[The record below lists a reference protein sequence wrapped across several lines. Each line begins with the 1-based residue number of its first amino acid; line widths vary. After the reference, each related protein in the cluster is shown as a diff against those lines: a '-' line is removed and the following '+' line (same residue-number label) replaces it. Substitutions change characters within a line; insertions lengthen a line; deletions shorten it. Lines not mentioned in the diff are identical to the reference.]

1 MGRRQEIVDLKMAGD
16 EFLKSIETNFKK
28 AIACLQKSD
37 SGKFLTEDLANQIM
51 MANATY
57 VVRFG
62 VRLRGKIHT
71 FTGYRSVHSD
81 HFEPVKGGIRYDMAV
96 NQEEVEA
103 LAALMTYK
111 CSLVE
116 VPFGGSKGGLII
128 NIRDWSEEEMER
140 ITRRFTQELAK
151 RDLIHPSQNVPA
163 PDVGTGER
171 EMAWMAD
178 EYRRLN
184 PTDLNAWA
192 CVTGKPVNKGGI
204 SGRTEATG
212 RGVEYALK
220 AFFDHPKDV
229 EKTGLTPGLAGK
241 RVIVQGL
248 GNVGYHAALFLSK
261 EDKCLITHVIERDGS
276 IINKDGIDIEHLKN
290 HIFSK
295 GTVKGYNGFVE
306 KGSEILEEDADILI
320 PAAMEL
326 VINKENAD
334 RIKCPLIIEAANGPV
349 SSEADEIL
357 NRKGTII
364 IPDMYANA
372 GGVTVSYFE
381 WIKNLSRIRLGR
393 LQRRAQENQVNVLV
407 EAMEEMTGVQ
417 FPEGYKERAVKG
429 ASEVDLVRSGLEDTM
444 RNSYKVISDVWNNDN
459 NVSDLRTAAM
469 MVAVKRVAQSY
480 SSLGI

>member
-1 MGRRQEIVDLKMAGD
+1 MAGQ
-16 EFLKSIETNFKK
+16 EFLKSIEENYKK
-28 AIACLQKSD
+28 AVICLQKSE
-37 SGKFLTEDLANQIM
+37 GKEIYTEELAKQVMTVNS
-51 MANATY
+51 TY

-62 VRLRGKIHT
+62 VRLRGTIHT

-81 HFEPVKGGIRYDMAV
+81 HIEPVKGGIRYDLAV
-96 NQEEVEA
+96 NQDEVDA

-128 NIRDWSEEEMER
+128 NIRDWSEEELEK
-140 ITRRFTQELAK
+140 ITRRFTDELSK

-178 EYRRLN
+178 EFRKLH
-184 PTDLNAWA
+184 PTELNAWA

-204 SGRTEATG
+204 GGRTEATG
-212 RGVEYALK
+212 RGVQYALQ
-220 AFFDHPKDV
+220 AFFDNPIDV
-229 EKTGLTPGLAGK
+229 KKTGLTPSLKGK

-248 GNVGYHAALFLSK
+248 GNVGYHAALFLST
-261 EDKCLITHVIERDGS
+261 EDNCLITHVIERDGS
-276 IINKDGIDIEHLKN
+276 IVDQKGINIEKLKKYILEN
-290 HIFSK
+290 
-295 GTVKGYNGFVE
+295 GGVKGYNGLVD

-326 VINKENAD
+326 VINRENAD
-334 RIKCPLIIEAANGPV
+334 KIKTPLIIEAANGPV

-357 NRKGTII
+357 SKKGVVI
-364 IPDMYANA
+364 IPDLYANA

-393 LQRRAQENQVNVLV
+393 LQRRAQENQTTLMI
-407 EAMEEMTGVQ
+407 EALEKMTGSK
-417 FPEGYKERAVKG
+417 FPDEYKDLVMQGSAEI
-429 ASEVDLVRSGLEDTM
+429 DLVRSGLEDTM
-444 RNSYKVISDVWNNDN
+444 RNTYEVISEVWNKNPN
-459 NVSDLRTAAM
+459 ANDLRTSAM
-469 MVAVKRVAQSY
+469 MVSVKRVMDSY
-480 SSLGI
+480 HSLGL

>member
-1 MGRRQEIVDLKMAGD
+1 MAGQ
-16 EFLKSIETNFKK
+16 EFLKSIEENYKK
-28 AIACLQKSD
+28 AVTCLQKSE
-37 SGKFLTEDLANQIM
+37 GKDVYTDELAKQVMTVNS
-51 MANATY
+51 TY

-62 VRLRGKIHT
+62 VRLRGTIHT

-81 HFEPVKGGIRYDMAV
+81 HIEPVKGGIRYDLAV
-96 NQEEVEA
+96 NQDEVDA

-128 NIRDWSEEEMER
+128 NIREWTEEELEK
-140 ITRRFTQELAK
+140 ITRRFTDELSK

-178 EYRRLN
+178 EFRKLH
-184 PTDLNAWA
+184 PTELNAWA

-204 SGRTEATG
+204 GGRTEATG
-212 RGVEYALK
+212 RGVQYALQ
-220 AFFDHPKDV
+220 AFFDNPVDV
-229 EKTGLTPGLAGK
+229 KKTGLTPGLKGK

-248 GNVGYHAALFLSK
+248 GNVGYHAALFLST
-261 EDKCLITHVIERDGS
+261 EDNCLITHVIERDGS
-276 IINKDGIDIEHLKN
+276 IVDQKGINIEKLKKYILEN
-290 HIFSK
+290 
-295 GTVKGYNGFVE
+295 GGVKGFNGYVN

-334 RIKCPLIIEAANGPV
+334 KIKTPLIIEAANGPV

-357 NRKGTII
+357 SKKGVVI
-364 IPDMYANA
+364 IPDLYANA

-393 LQRRAQENQVNVLV
+393 LQRRAQENQTTLMI
-407 EAMEEMTGVQ
+407 EALEKMTGSK
-417 FPEGYKERAVKG
+417 FPDEYKDLVMQGSAEI
-429 ASEVDLVRSGLEDTM
+429 DLVRSGLEDTM
-444 RNSYKVISDVWNNDN
+444 RNTYEVISEVWNKNPN
-459 NVSDLRTAAM
+459 ANDLRTSAM
-469 MVAVKRVAQSY
+469 MVSVKRVMDSY
-480 SSLGI
+480 HSLGL

>member
-1 MGRRQEIVDLKMAGD
+1 MAGQ
-16 EFLKSIETNFKK
+16 EFLKSIEENYKK
-28 AIACLQKSD
+28 AVICLQKSE
-37 SGKFLTEDLANQIM
+37 GKEIYTEELAKQVMTVNS
-51 MANATY
+51 TY

-62 VRLRGKIHT
+62 VRLRGTIHT

-81 HFEPVKGGIRYDMAV
+81 HIEPVKGGIRYDLAV
-96 NQEEVEA
+96 NQDEVDA

-128 NIRDWSEEEMER
+128 NIRDWSEEELEK
-140 ITRRFTQELAK
+140 ITRRFTDELSK

-178 EYRRLN
+178 EFRKLH
-184 PTDLNAWA
+184 PTELNAWA

-204 SGRTEATG
+204 GGRTEATG
-212 RGVEYALK
+212 RGVQYALQ
-220 AFFDHPKDV
+220 AFFDNPIDV
-229 EKTGLTPGLAGK
+229 KKTGLTPGLKGK

-248 GNVGYHAALFLSK
+248 GNVGYHAALFLST
-261 EDKCLITHVIERDGS
+261 EDNCLITHVIERDGS
-276 IINKDGIDIEHLKN
+276 IMDQKGINIEKLKEYILEN
-290 HIFSK
+290 
-295 GTVKGYNGFVE
+295 GGVKGFNGYVD

-326 VINKENAD
+326 VINRENAD
-334 RIKCPLIIEAANGPV
+334 KIKTPLIIEAANGPV

-357 NRKGTII
+357 SKKGVVI
-364 IPDMYANA
+364 IPDLYANA

-393 LQRRAQENQVNVLV
+393 LQRRAQENQTTLMI
-407 EAMEEMTGVQ
+407 EALEKMTGSK
-417 FPEGYKERAVKG
+417 FPDEYKDLVMQGSAEI
-429 ASEVDLVRSGLEDTM
+429 DLVRSGLEDTM
-444 RNSYKVISDVWNNDN
+444 RNTYEVISEVWNKNPN
-459 NVSDLRTAAM
+459 ANDLRTSAM
-469 MVAVKRVAQSY
+469 MVSVKRVMDSY
-480 SSLGI
+480 HSLGL

>member
-1 MGRRQEIVDLKMAGD
+1 MAGQ
-16 EFLKSIETNFKK
+16 EFLKSIEENYKK
-28 AIACLQKSD
+28 AVTCLQKSE
-37 SGKFLTEDLANQIM
+37 GKEVYTDELAKQVMTVNS
-51 MANATY
+51 TY

-62 VRLRGKIHT
+62 VRLRGTIHT

-81 HFEPVKGGIRYDMAV
+81 HIEPVKGGIRYDLAV
-96 NQEEVEA
+96 NQDEVDA

-128 NIRDWSEEEMER
+128 NIRDWTEEELEK
-140 ITRRFTQELAK
+140 ITRRFTDELSK

-178 EYRRLN
+178 EFRKLH
-184 PTDLNAWA
+184 PTELNAWA

-204 SGRTEATG
+204 GGRTEATG
-212 RGVEYALK
+212 RGVQYALQ
-220 AFFDHPKDV
+220 AFFDNPVDV
-229 EKTGLTPGLAGK
+229 KKTGLTPGLKGK

-248 GNVGYHAALFLSK
+248 GNVGYHAALFLST
-261 EDKCLITHVIERDGS
+261 EDNCLITHVIERDGS
-276 IINKDGIDIEHLKN
+276 IVDQKGINIEKLKKYILEN
-290 HIFSK
+290 
-295 GTVKGYNGFVE
+295 GGVKGFNGYVD

-334 RIKCPLIIEAANGPV
+334 KIKTPLIIEAANGPV

-357 NRKGTII
+357 SKKGVVI
-364 IPDMYANA
+364 IPDLYANA

-393 LQRRAQENQVNVLV
+393 LQRRAQENQTTLMI
-407 EAMEEMTGVQ
+407 EALEKMTGSK
-417 FPEGYKERAVKG
+417 FPDEYKDLVMQGSAEI
-429 ASEVDLVRSGLEDTM
+429 DLVRSGLEDTM
-444 RNSYKVISDVWNNDN
+444 RNTYEVISEVWNKNPN
-459 NVSDLRTAAM
+459 ANDLRTSAM
-469 MVAVKRVAQSY
+469 MVSVKRVMDSY
-480 SSLGI
+480 HSLGL

>member
-1 MGRRQEIVDLKMAGD
+1 MTVN
-16 EFLKSIETNFKK
+16 S
-28 AIACLQKSD
+28 
-37 SGKFLTEDLANQIM
+37 
-51 MANATY
+51 TY

-62 VRLRGKIHT
+62 VRLRGTIHT

-81 HFEPVKGGIRYDMAV
+81 HIEPVKGGIRYDLAV
-96 NQEEVEA
+96 NQDEVDA

-128 NIRDWSEEEMER
+128 NIREWTEEELEK
-140 ITRRFTQELAK
+140 ITRRFTDELSK

-178 EYRRLN
+178 EFRKLH
-184 PTDLNAWA
+184 PTELNAWA

-204 SGRTEATG
+204 GGRTEATG
-212 RGVEYALK
+212 RGVQYALQ
-220 AFFDHPKDV
+220 AFFDNPVDV
-229 EKTGLTPGLAGK
+229 KKTGLTPGLKGK

-248 GNVGYHAALFLSK
+248 GNVGYHAALFLST
-261 EDKCLITHVIERDGS
+261 EDNCLITHVIERDGS
-276 IINKDGIDIEHLKN
+276 IVDQKGINIEKLKKYILEN
-290 HIFSK
+290 
-295 GTVKGYNGFVE
+295 GGVKGFNGYVD

-326 VINKENAD
+326 VINKDNAD
-334 RIKCPLIIEAANGPV
+334 KIKTPLIIEAANGPV

-357 NRKGTII
+357 SKKGIVI
-364 IPDMYANA
+364 IPDLYANA

-393 LQRRAQENQVNVLV
+393 LQRRAQENQTTLMI
-407 EAMEEMTGVQ
+407 EALEKMTGSK
-417 FPEGYKERAVKG
+417 FPDEYKDLVMQGSAEI
-429 ASEVDLVRSGLEDTM
+429 DLVRSGLEDTM
-444 RNSYKVISDVWNNDN
+444 RNTYEVISEVWNKNPN
-459 NVSDLRTAAM
+459 ANDLRTSAM
-469 MVAVKRVAQSY
+469 MVSVKRVMDSY
-480 SSLGI
+480 HSLGL

>member
-1 MGRRQEIVDLKMAGD
+1 MAGQ
-16 EFLKSIETNFKK
+16 EFLKSIEENYKK
-28 AIACLQKSD
+28 AVTCLQKSE
-37 SGKFLTEDLANQIM
+37 GKEVYTDELAKQVMTVNS
-51 MANATY
+51 TY

-62 VRLRGKIHT
+62 VRLRGTIHT

-81 HFEPVKGGIRYDMAV
+81 HIEPVKGGIRYDLAV
-96 NQEEVEA
+96 NQDEVDA

-128 NIRDWSEEEMER
+128 NIREWTEEELEK
-140 ITRRFTQELAK
+140 ITRRFTDELSK

-178 EYRRLN
+178 EFRKLH
-184 PTDLNAWA
+184 PTELNAWA

-204 SGRTEATG
+204 GGRTEATG
-212 RGVEYALK
+212 RGVQYALQ
-220 AFFDHPKDV
+220 AFFDNPVDV
-229 EKTGLTPGLAGK
+229 KKTGLTPGLKGK

-248 GNVGYHAALFLSK
+248 GNVGYHAALFLST
-261 EDKCLITHVIERDGS
+261 EDNCLITHVIERDGS
-276 IINKDGIDIEHLKN
+276 IVDQKGINIEKLKKYILEN
-290 HIFSK
+290 
-295 GTVKGYNGFVE
+295 GGVKGFNGYVDG
-306 KGSEILEEDADILI
+306 GSEILEEDADILI

-334 RIKCPLIIEAANGPV
+334 KIKTPLIIEAANGPV

-357 NRKGTII
+357 SKKGVVI
-364 IPDMYANA
+364 IPDLYANA

-393 LQRRAQENQVNVLV
+393 LQRRAQENQTTLMI
-407 EAMEEMTGVQ
+407 EALEKMTGSK
-417 FPEGYKERAVKG
+417 FPDEYKDLVMQGSAEI
-429 ASEVDLVRSGLEDTM
+429 DLVRSGLEDTM
-444 RNSYKVISDVWNNDN
+444 RNTYEVISEVWNKNPN
-459 NVSDLRTAAM
+459 ANDLRTSAM
-469 MVAVKRVAQSY
+469 MVSVKRVMDSY
-480 SSLGI
+480 HSLGL

>member
-1 MGRRQEIVDLKMAGD
+1 MAGQ
-16 EFLKSIETNFKK
+16 EFLKSIEENYKK
-28 AIACLQKSD
+28 AVTCLQKSE
-37 SGKFLTEDLANQIM
+37 GKEVYTDELAKQVMTVNS
-51 MANATY
+51 TY

-62 VRLRGKIHT
+62 VRLRGTIHT

-81 HFEPVKGGIRYDMAV
+81 HIEPVKGGIRYDLAV
-96 NQEEVEA
+96 NQDEVDA

-128 NIRDWSEEEMER
+128 NIREWTEEELEK
-140 ITRRFTQELAK
+140 ITRRFTDELSK

-163 PDVGTGER
+163 PDVGTGEK

-178 EYRRLN
+178 EFRKLH
-184 PTDLNAWA
+184 PTELNAWA

-204 SGRTEATG
+204 GGRTEATG
-212 RGVEYALK
+212 RGVQYALQ
-220 AFFDHPKDV
+220 AFFDNPVDV
-229 EKTGLTPGLAGK
+229 KKTGLTPGLKGK

-248 GNVGYHAALFLSK
+248 GNVGYHAALFLST
-261 EDKCLITHVIERDGS
+261 EDNCLITHVIERDGS
-276 IINKDGIDIEHLKN
+276 IVDQKGINIEKLKKYILEN
-290 HIFSK
+290 
-295 GTVKGYNGFVE
+295 GGVKGFNGYVD

-334 RIKCPLIIEAANGPV
+334 KIKTPLIIEAANGPV

-357 NRKGTII
+357 SKKGVVI
-364 IPDMYANA
+364 IPDLYANA

-393 LQRRAQENQVNVLV
+393 LQRRAQENQTTLMI
-407 EAMEEMTGVQ
+407 EALEKMTGSK
-417 FPEGYKERAVKG
+417 FPDEYKDLVMQGSAEI
-429 ASEVDLVRSGLEDTM
+429 DLVRSGLEDTM
-444 RNSYKVISDVWNNDN
+444 RNTYEVISEVWNKNPN
-459 NVSDLRTAAM
+459 ANDLRTSAM
-469 MVAVKRVAQSY
+469 MVSVKRVMDSY
-480 SSLGI
+480 HSLGL

>member
-1 MGRRQEIVDLKMAGD
+1 MAGH
-16 EFLKSIETNFKK
+16 EFLKSIEVNYKK
-28 AIACLQKSD
+28 AVECLQKTEGKEVYSD
-37 SGKFLTEDLANQIM
+37 ELAGQIM
-51 MANATY
+51 TANSTY

-62 VRLRGKIHT
+62 VRLRGTIYT

-81 HFEPVKGGIRYDMAV
+81 HFEPVKGGIRYDVEV
-96 NQEEVEA
+96 NQDEVEA

-116 VPFGGSKGGLII
+116 VPFGGSKGGLEI
-128 NIRDWSEEEMER
+128 NIRDWTEEELER

-178 EYRRLN
+178 EYRKLN

-204 SGRTEATG
+204 GGRTEATG
-212 RGVEYALK
+212 RGVQYALR
-220 AFFDHPKDV
+220 AFFDHPNDV
-229 EKTGLTPGLAGK
+229 KKTGLTPGLKGK

-248 GNVGYHAALFLSK
+248 GNVGYHAALFLSN
-261 EDKCLITHVIERDGS
+261 EDGCLITHVIERDGS
-276 IINKDGIDIEHLKN
+276 VINPKGVNIKELRE
-290 HIFSK
+290 HIFK
-295 GTVKGYNGFVE
+295 NGGVKGFEGFVQ
-306 KGSEILEEDADILI
+306 KGAEILEEDADILI

-326 VINKENAD
+326 VINKGNAEK
-334 RIKCPLIIEAANGPV
+334 IKTPLIIEAANGPV

-357 NRKGTII
+357 TQKGVII
-364 IPDMYANA
+364 IPDLYANA

-393 LQRRAQENQVNVLV
+393 LQRRAQENQTTLMI
-407 EAMEEMTGVQ
+407 EALEKMTGTK
-417 FPEGYKERAVKG
+417 FPNEYKDLVMQGSAEI
-429 ASEVDLVRSGLEDTM
+429 DLVRSGLEDTM
-444 RNSYKVISDVWNNDN
+444 RSTYNVISNVWNNN
-459 NVSDLRTAAM
+459 PNANDLRTSAM
-469 MVAVKRVAQSY
+469 MVSVKRVMDSY
-480 SSLGI
+480 HSLGL

>member
-1 MGRRQEIVDLKMAGD
+1 MAGH
-16 EFLKSIETNFKK
+16 EFLESIEVNYKK
-28 AIACLQKSD
+28 AVTCLQKSE
-37 SGKFLTEDLANQIM
+37 GKEVYTDELAKQVMTVNS
-51 MANATY
+51 TY

-62 VRLRGKIHT
+62 VRLRGTIHT

-81 HFEPVKGGIRYDMAV
+81 HIEPVKGGIRYDLAV
-96 NQEEVEA
+96 NQDEVDA

-128 NIRDWSEEEMER
+128 NIREWTEEELEK
-140 ITRRFTQELAK
+140 ITRRFTDELSK

-178 EYRRLN
+178 EFRKLH
-184 PTDLNAWA
+184 PTELNAWA

-204 SGRTEATG
+204 GGRTEATG
-212 RGVEYALK
+212 RGVQYALQ
-220 AFFDHPKDV
+220 AFFDNPVDV
-229 EKTGLTPGLAGK
+229 KKTGLTPGLKGK

-248 GNVGYHAALFLSK
+248 GNVGYHAALFLST
-261 EDKCLITHVIERDGS
+261 EDNCLITHVIERDGS
-276 IINKDGIDIEHLKN
+276 IVDQKGINIEKLKT
-290 HIFSK
+290 HILEN
-295 GTVKGYNGFVE
+295 GGVKGFNGYVD

-334 RIKCPLIIEAANGPV
+334 KIKTPLIIEAANGPV
-349 SSEADEIL
+349 SSEADEML
-357 NRKGTII
+357 SKKGVVI
-364 IPDMYANA
+364 IPDLYANA

-393 LQRRAQENQVNVLV
+393 LQRRAQENQTSLMIKAL
-407 EAMEEMTGVQ
+407 EKMTGSS
-417 FPEGYKERAVKG
+417 FPEEYKDLVMQG
-429 ASEVDLVRSGLEDTM
+429 SSEIDLVRSGLEDTM
-444 RNSYKVISDVWNNDN
+444 RNTYQIISEVWNENSN
-459 NVSDLRTAAM
+459 ASDLRTAAM
-469 MVAVKRVAQSY
+469 MVAVKRVMDSY
-480 SSLGI
+480 KSLGL

>member
-1 MGRRQEIVDLKMAGD
+1 MAGQ
-16 EFLKSIETNFKK
+16 EFLKSIEENYKK
-28 AIACLQKSD
+28 AVTCLQKSE
-37 SGKFLTEDLANQIM
+37 GKEVYTDELAKQVMTVNS
-51 MANATY
+51 TY

-62 VRLRGKIHT
+62 VRLRGTIHT

-81 HFEPVKGGIRYDMAV
+81 HIEPVKGGIRYDLAV
-96 NQEEVEA
+96 NQDEVDA

-128 NIRDWSEEEMER
+128 NIREWTEEELEK
-140 ITRRFTQELAK
+140 ITRRFTDELSK

-178 EYRRLN
+178 EFRKLH
-184 PTDLNAWA
+184 PTELNAWA

-204 SGRTEATG
+204 GGRTEATG
-212 RGVEYALK
+212 RGVQYALQ
-220 AFFDHPKDV
+220 AFFDNPVDV
-229 EKTGLTPGLAGK
+229 KKTGLTPGLKGK

-248 GNVGYHAALFLSK
+248 GNVGYHAALFLST
-261 EDKCLITHVIERDGS
+261 EDNCLITHVIERDGS
-276 IINKDGIDIEHLKN
+276 IVDQKGINIEKLKKYILEN
-290 HIFSK
+290 
-295 GTVKGYNGFVE
+295 GGVKGFNGYVA

-334 RIKCPLIIEAANGPV
+334 KIKTPLIIEAANGPV

-357 NRKGTII
+357 SKKGVVI
-364 IPDMYANA
+364 IPDLYANA

-393 LQRRAQENQVNVLV
+393 LQRRAQENQTTLMI
-407 EAMEEMTGVQ
+407 EALEKMTGSK
-417 FPEGYKERAVKG
+417 FPDEYKDLVMQGSAEI
-429 ASEVDLVRSGLEDTM
+429 DLVRSGLEDTM
-444 RNSYKVISDVWNNDN
+444 RNTYEVISEVWNKNPN
-459 NVSDLRTAAM
+459 ANDLRTSAM
-469 MVAVKRVAQSY
+469 MVSVKRVMDSY
-480 SSLGI
+480 HSLGL

>member
-1 MGRRQEIVDLKMAGD
+1 MAGQ
-16 EFLKSIETNFKK
+16 EFLKSIEENYKK
-28 AIACLQKSD
+28 AVTCLQKSE
-37 SGKFLTEDLANQIM
+37 GKEVYTDELAKQVMTVNS
-51 MANATY
+51 TY

-62 VRLRGKIHT
+62 VRLRGTIHT

-81 HFEPVKGGIRYDMAV
+81 HIEPVKGGIRYDLAV
-96 NQEEVEA
+96 NQDEVDA

-128 NIRDWSEEEMER
+128 NIRDWSEEELEK
-140 ITRRFTQELAK
+140 ITRRFTDELSK

-178 EYRRLN
+178 EFRKLH
-184 PTDLNAWA
+184 PTELNAWA

-204 SGRTEATG
+204 GGRTEATG
-212 RGVEYALK
+212 RGVQYALQ
-220 AFFDHPKDV
+220 AFFDNSIDV
-229 EKTGLTPGLAGK
+229 KKTGLTPGLKGK

-248 GNVGYHAALFLSK
+248 GNVGYHAALFLST
-261 EDKCLITHVIERDGS
+261 EDNCLVTHVIERDGS
-276 IINKDGIDIEHLKN
+276 IMDQKGINIEKLKEYILEN
-290 HIFSK
+290 
-295 GTVKGYNGFVE
+295 GGVKGFNGYVD

-326 VINKENAD
+326 VINRENAD
-334 RIKCPLIIEAANGPV
+334 KIKTPLIIEAANGPV

-357 NRKGTII
+357 SKKGVVI
-364 IPDMYANA
+364 IPDLYANA

-393 LQRRAQENQVNVLV
+393 LQRRAQENQTTLMI
-407 EAMEEMTGVQ
+407 EALEKMTGSK
-417 FPEGYKERAVKG
+417 FPDEYKDLVMQGSAEI
-429 ASEVDLVRSGLEDTM
+429 DLVRSGLEDTM
-444 RNSYKVISDVWNNDN
+444 RNTYEVISEVWNKNPN
-459 NVSDLRTAAM
+459 ANDLRTSAM
-469 MVAVKRVAQSY
+469 MVSVKRVMDSY
-480 SSLGI
+480 HSLGL

>member
-1 MGRRQEIVDLKMAGD
+1 MAGQ
-16 EFLKSIETNFKK
+16 EFLKSIEENYKK
-28 AIACLQKSD
+28 AVTCLQKSE
-37 SGKFLTEDLANQIM
+37 GKEVYTDELAKQVMTVNS
-51 MANATY
+51 TY

-62 VRLRGKIHT
+62 VRLRGTIHT

-81 HFEPVKGGIRYDMAV
+81 HIEPVKGGIRYDLAV
-96 NQEEVEA
+96 NQDEVDA

-128 NIRDWSEEEMER
+128 NIREWTEEELEK
-140 ITRRFTQELAK
+140 ITRRFTDELSK

-178 EYRRLN
+178 EFRKLH
-184 PTDLNAWA
+184 PTELNAWA

-204 SGRTEATG
+204 GGRTEATG
-212 RGVEYALK
+212 RGVQYALQ
-220 AFFDHPKDV
+220 AFFDNPVDV
-229 EKTGLTPGLAGK
+229 KKTGLTPGLKGK

-248 GNVGYHAALFLSK
+248 GNVGYHAALFLST
-261 EDKCLITHVIERDGS
+261 EDNCLITHVIERDGS
-276 IINKDGIDIEHLKN
+276 IVDQKGINIEKLKKYILENGGI
-290 HIFSK
+290 K
-295 GTVKGYNGFVE
+295 GFNGYVD

-334 RIKCPLIIEAANGPV
+334 KIKTPLIIEAANGPV

-357 NRKGTII
+357 SKKGVVI
-364 IPDMYANA
+364 IPDLYANA

-393 LQRRAQENQVNVLV
+393 LQRRAQENQTTLMI
-407 EAMEEMTGVQ
+407 EALEKMTGSK
-417 FPEGYKERAVKG
+417 FPDEYKDLVMQGSAEI
-429 ASEVDLVRSGLEDTM
+429 DLVRSGLEDTM
-444 RNSYKVISDVWNNDN
+444 RNTYEVISEVWNKNPN
-459 NVSDLRTAAM
+459 ANDLRTSAM
-469 MVAVKRVAQSY
+469 MVSVKRVMDSY
-480 SSLGI
+480 HSLGL

>member
-1 MGRRQEIVDLKMAGD
+1 MAGQ
-16 EFLKSIETNFKK
+16 EFLKSIEENYKK
-28 AIACLQKSD
+28 AVTCLQKSE
-37 SGKFLTEDLANQIM
+37 GKDVYTDELAKQVMTVNS
-51 MANATY
+51 TY

-62 VRLRGKIHT
+62 VRLRGTIHT

-81 HFEPVKGGIRYDMAV
+81 HIEPVKGGIRYDLAV
-96 NQEEVEA
+96 NQDEVDA

-128 NIRDWSEEEMER
+128 NIREWTEEELEK
-140 ITRRFTQELAK
+140 ITRRFTDELSK

-178 EYRRLN
+178 EFRKLH
-184 PTDLNAWA
+184 PTELNAWA

-204 SGRTEATG
+204 GGRTEATG
-212 RGVEYALK
+212 RGVQYALQ
-220 AFFDHPKDV
+220 AFFDNPIDV
-229 EKTGLTPGLAGK
+229 KKTGLTPGLKGK

-248 GNVGYHAALFLSK
+248 GNVGYHAALFLST
-261 EDKCLITHVIERDGS
+261 EDNCLVTHVIERDGS
-276 IINKDGIDIEHLKN
+276 IMDQKGINIEKLKEYILEN
-290 HIFSK
+290 
-295 GTVKGYNGFVE
+295 GGVKGFNGYVD

-326 VINKENAD
+326 VINRENAD
-334 RIKCPLIIEAANGPV
+334 KIKTPLIIEAANGPV

-357 NRKGTII
+357 SKKGVVI
-364 IPDMYANA
+364 IPDLYANA

-393 LQRRAQENQVNVLV
+393 LQRRAQENQTTLMI
-407 EAMEEMTGVQ
+407 EALEKMTGSK
-417 FPEGYKERAVKG
+417 FPDEYKDLVMQGSAEI
-429 ASEVDLVRSGLEDTM
+429 DLVRSGLEDTM
-444 RNSYKVISDVWNNDN
+444 RNTYEVISEVWNKNPN
-459 NVSDLRTAAM
+459 ANDLRTSAM
-469 MVAVKRVAQSY
+469 MVSVKRVMDSY
-480 SSLGI
+480 HSLGL

>member
-1 MGRRQEIVDLKMAGD
+1 MAGQ
-16 EFLKSIETNFKK
+16 EFLKSIEENYKK
-28 AIACLQKSD
+28 AVTCLQKSE
-37 SGKFLTEDLANQIM
+37 GKEVYTDELAKQVMTVNS
-51 MANATY
+51 TY

-62 VRLRGKIHT
+62 VRLRGTIHT

-81 HFEPVKGGIRYDMAV
+81 HIEPVKGGIRYDLAV
-96 NQEEVEA
+96 NQDEVDA

-128 NIRDWSEEEMER
+128 NIRDWTEEELEK
-140 ITRRFTQELAK
+140 ITRRFTDELSK

-178 EYRRLN
+178 EFRKLH
-184 PTDLNAWA
+184 PTELNAWA

-204 SGRTEATG
+204 GGRTEATG
-212 RGVEYALK
+212 RGVQYALQ
-220 AFFDHPKDV
+220 AFFDNPIDV
-229 EKTGLTPGLAGK
+229 KKTGLTPGLKGK

-248 GNVGYHAALFLSK
+248 GNVGYHAALFLSN
-261 EDKCLITHVIERDGS
+261 EDNCLVTHVIERDGS
-276 IINKDGIDIEHLKN
+276 IVDQKGINIEKLKEY
-290 HIFSK
+290 IFEN
-295 GTVKGYNGFVE
+295 GGVKGFKGYVD
-306 KGSEILEEDADILI
+306 KGSEILEQDADILI

-334 RIKCPLIIEAANGPV
+334 KIKTPLIIEAANGPV

-357 NRKGTII
+357 SKKGVVI
-364 IPDMYANA
+364 IPDLYANA

-393 LQRRAQENQVNVLV
+393 LQRRAQENQTTLMI
-407 EAMEEMTGVQ
+407 EALEKMTGSK
-417 FPEGYKERAVKG
+417 FPDEYKDLVMQGSAEI
-429 ASEVDLVRSGLEDTM
+429 DLVRSGLEDTM
-444 RNSYKVISDVWNNDN
+444 RNTYEVISEVWNKNPN
-459 NVSDLRTAAM
+459 ANDLRTSAM
-469 MVAVKRVAQSY
+469 MVSVKRVMDSY
-480 SSLGI
+480 HSLGL

>member
-1 MGRRQEIVDLKMAGD
+1 MAGQ
-16 EFLKSIETNFKK
+16 EFLKSIEENYKK
-28 AIACLQKSD
+28 AVTCLQKSE
-37 SGKFLTEDLANQIM
+37 GKEVYTDELAKQVMTVNS
-51 MANATY
+51 TY

-62 VRLRGKIHT
+62 VRLRGTIHT

-81 HFEPVKGGIRYDMAV
+81 HIEPVKGGIRYDLGV
-96 NQEEVEA
+96 NQDEVDA

-128 NIRDWSEEEMER
+128 NIREWTEEELEK
-140 ITRRFTQELAK
+140 ITRRFTDELSK

-178 EYRRLN
+178 EFKKLH
-184 PTDLNAWA
+184 PTELNAWA

-204 SGRTEATG
+204 GGRTEATG
-212 RGVEYALK
+212 RGVQYALQ
-220 AFFDHPKDV
+220 AFFDNPVDV
-229 EKTGLTPGLAGK
+229 KKTGLTPGLKGK

-248 GNVGYHAALFLSK
+248 GNVGYHAALFLST
-261 EDKCLITHVIERDGS
+261 EDNCLITHVIERDGS
-276 IINKDGIDIEHLKN
+276 IVDQKGINIEKLKKYILEN
-290 HIFSK
+290 
-295 GTVKGYNGFVE
+295 GGVKGFNGYVD

-334 RIKCPLIIEAANGPV
+334 KIKTPLIIEAANGPV

-357 NRKGTII
+357 SKKGVVI
-364 IPDMYANA
+364 IPDLYANA

-393 LQRRAQENQVNVLV
+393 LQRRAQENQTTLMI
-407 EAMEEMTGVQ
+407 EALEKMTGSK
-417 FPEGYKERAVKG
+417 FPDEYKDLVMQGSAEI
-429 ASEVDLVRSGLEDTM
+429 DLVRSGLEDTM
-444 RNSYKVISDVWNNDN
+444 RNTYEVISEVWNKNPN
-459 NVSDLRTAAM
+459 ANDLRTSAM
-469 MVAVKRVAQSY
+469 MVSVKRVMDSY
-480 SSLGI
+480 HSLGL

>member
-1 MGRRQEIVDLKMAGD
+1 MAGQ
-16 EFLKSIETNFKK
+16 EFLKSIEENYKK
-28 AIACLQKSD
+28 AVTCLQKSE
-37 SGKFLTEDLANQIM
+37 GKDVYTDELAKQVMTVNS
-51 MANATY
+51 TY

-62 VRLRGKIHT
+62 VRLRGTIHT

-81 HFEPVKGGIRYDMAV
+81 HIEPVKGGIRYDLAV
-96 NQEEVEA
+96 NQDEVDA

-128 NIRDWSEEEMER
+128 NIREWTEEELEK
-140 ITRRFTQELAK
+140 ITRRFTDELSK

-178 EYRRLN
+178 EFRKLH
-184 PTDLNAWA
+184 PTELNAWA

-204 SGRTEATG
+204 GGRTEATG
-212 RGVEYALK
+212 RGVQYALQ
-220 AFFDHPKDV
+220 AFFDNPVDV
-229 EKTGLTPGLAGK
+229 KKTGLTPGLKGK

-248 GNVGYHAALFLSK
+248 GNVGYHAALFLST
-261 EDKCLITHVIERDGS
+261 EDNCLITHVIERDGS
-276 IINKDGIDIEHLKN
+276 IVDQKGINIEKLKKYILEN
-290 HIFSK
+290 
-295 GTVKGYNGFVE
+295 GGVKGFNGYVDR
-306 KGSEILEEDADILI
+306 GSEILEEDADILI

-334 RIKCPLIIEAANGPV
+334 KIKTPLIIEAANGPV

-357 NRKGTII
+357 SKKGVVII
-364 IPDMYANA
+364 SDLYANA

-393 LQRRAQENQVNVLV
+393 LQRRAQENQTTLMI
-407 EAMEEMTGVQ
+407 EALEKMTGSK
-417 FPEGYKERAVKG
+417 FPDEYKDLVMQGSAEI
-429 ASEVDLVRSGLEDTM
+429 DLVRSGLEDTL
-444 RNSYKVISDVWNNDN
+444 RNTYEVISEVWNKNPN
-459 NVSDLRTAAM
+459 ANDLRTSAM
-469 MVAVKRVAQSY
+469 MVSVKRVMDSY
-480 SSLGI
+480 HSLGL

>member
-1 MGRRQEIVDLKMAGD
+1 MAGQ
-16 EFLKSIETNFKK
+16 EFLKSIEENYKK
-28 AIACLQKSD
+28 AVTCLQKSE
-37 SGKFLTEDLANQIM
+37 GKDVYTDELAKQVMTVNS
-51 MANATY
+51 TY

-62 VRLRGKIHT
+62 VRLRGTIHT

-81 HFEPVKGGIRYDMAV
+81 HIEPVKGGIRYDLAV
-96 NQEEVEA
+96 NQDEVDA

-128 NIRDWSEEEMER
+128 NIRDWTEEELEK
-140 ITRRFTQELAK
+140 ITRRFTDELSK

-178 EYRRLN
+178 EFRKLH
-184 PTDLNAWA
+184 PTELNAWA

-204 SGRTEATG
+204 GGRTEATG
-212 RGVEYALK
+212 RGVQYALQ
-220 AFFDHPKDV
+220 AFFDNPIDV
-229 EKTGLTPGLAGK
+229 KKTGLTPGLKGK

-248 GNVGYHAALFLSK
+248 GNVGYHAALFLSN
-261 EDKCLITHVIERDGS
+261 EDNCLVTHVIERDGS
-276 IINKDGIDIEHLKN
+276 IVDQKGINIEKLKEYILEN
-290 HIFSK
+290 
-295 GTVKGYNGFVE
+295 GGVKGFNGYVD

-334 RIKCPLIIEAANGPV
+334 KIKTPLIIEAANGPV

-357 NRKGTII
+357 SKKEVVI
-364 IPDMYANA
+364 IPDLYANA

-393 LQRRAQENQVNVLV
+393 LQRRAQENQTTLMI
-407 EAMEEMTGVQ
+407 EALEKMTGSK
-417 FPEGYKERAVKG
+417 FPDEYKDLVMQGSAEI
-429 ASEVDLVRSGLEDTM
+429 DLVRSGLEDTM
-444 RNSYKVISDVWNNDN
+444 RNTYEVISEVWNKNPN
-459 NVSDLRTAAM
+459 ANDLRTSAM
-469 MVAVKRVAQSY
+469 MVSVKRVMDSY
-480 SSLGI
+480 HSLGL

>member
-1 MGRRQEIVDLKMAGD
+1 MAGQ
-16 EFLKSIETNFKK
+16 EFLKSIEENYKK
-28 AIACLQKSD
+28 AVTCLQKSE
-37 SGKFLTEDLANQIM
+37 GKEVYTDELAKQVMTVNS
-51 MANATY
+51 TY

-62 VRLRGKIHT
+62 VRLRGTIHT

-81 HFEPVKGGIRYDMAV
+81 HIEPVKGGIRYDLAV
-96 NQEEVEA
+96 NQDEVDA

-128 NIRDWSEEEMER
+128 NIREWTEEELEK
-140 ITRRFTQELAK
+140 ITRRFTDELSK

-178 EYRRLN
+178 EFRKLH
-184 PTDLNAWA
+184 PTELNAWA

-204 SGRTEATG
+204 GGRTEATG
-212 RGVEYALK
+212 RGVQYALQ
-220 AFFDHPKDV
+220 AFFDNPVDV
-229 EKTGLTPGLAGK
+229 KKTGLTPGLKGK

-248 GNVGYHAALFLSK
+248 GNVGYHAALFLST
-261 EDKCLITHVIERDGS
+261 EDNCLITHVIERDGS
-276 IINKDGIDIEHLKN
+276 IVDQKGINIEKLKKYILEN
-290 HIFSK
+290 
-295 GTVKGYNGFVE
+295 GGVKGFNGYVD

-334 RIKCPLIIEAANGPV
+334 KIKTPLIIEAANGPV

-357 NRKGTII
+357 SKKGVVI
-364 IPDMYANA
+364 IPDLYANA

-393 LQRRAQENQVNVLV
+393 LQRRAQENQTTLMI
-407 EAMEEMTGVQ
+407 EALEKMTGSK
-417 FPEGYKERAVKG
+417 FPDEYKDLVMQGSGEI
-429 ASEVDLVRSGLEDTM
+429 DLVRSGLEDTM
-444 RNSYKVISDVWNNDN
+444 RNTYEVISEVWNKNPN
-459 NVSDLRTAAM
+459 ANDLRTSAM
-469 MVAVKRVAQSY
+469 MVSVKRVMDSY
-480 SSLGI
+480 HSLGL

>member
-1 MGRRQEIVDLKMAGD
+1 MAGQ
-16 EFLKSIETNFKK
+16 EFLKSIEQNYKK
-28 AIACLQKSD
+28 AVTCLQKSE
-37 SGKFLTEDLANQIM
+37 GKEVYTDELAKQVMTVNS
-51 MANATY
+51 TY

-62 VRLRGKIHT
+62 VRLRGTIHT

-81 HFEPVKGGIRYDMAV
+81 HIEPVKGGIRYDLAV
-96 NQEEVEA
+96 NQDEVDA

-128 NIRDWSEEEMER
+128 NIRDWSEEELEK
-140 ITRRFTQELAK
+140 ITRRFTDELSK

-178 EYRRLN
+178 EFRKLH
-184 PTDLNAWA
+184 PTELNAWA

-204 SGRTEATG
+204 GGRTEATG
-212 RGVEYALK
+212 RGVQYALQ
-220 AFFDHPKDV
+220 AFFDNPIDV
-229 EKTGLTPGLAGK
+229 KKTGLTPGLKGK

-248 GNVGYHAALFLSK
+248 GNVGYHAALFLST
-261 EDKCLITHVIERDGS
+261 EDNCLVTHVIERDGS
-276 IINKDGIDIEHLKN
+276 IMDQKGINIEKLKEYILEN
-290 HIFSK
+290 
-295 GTVKGYNGFVE
+295 GGVKGFNGYVD

-326 VINKENAD
+326 VINRENAD
-334 RIKCPLIIEAANGPV
+334 KIKTPLIIEAANGPV

-357 NRKGTII
+357 SKKGVVI
-364 IPDMYANA
+364 IPDLYANA

-393 LQRRAQENQVNVLV
+393 LQRRAQENQTTLMI
-407 EAMEEMTGVQ
+407 EALEKMTGSK
-417 FPEGYKERAVKG
+417 FPDEYKNLVMQGSAEI
-429 ASEVDLVRSGLEDTM
+429 DLVRSGLEDTM
-444 RNSYKVISDVWNNDN
+444 RTLMRS
-459 NVSDLRTAAM
+459 
-469 MVAVKRVAQSY
+469 
-480 SSLGI
+480 

>member
-1 MGRRQEIVDLKMAGD
+1 MAGQ
-16 EFLKSIETNFKK
+16 EFLKSIEENYKK
-28 AIACLQKSD
+28 AVTCLQKSE
-37 SGKFLTEDLANQIM
+37 GKEVYTDELAKQVMTVNS
-51 MANATY
+51 TY

-62 VRLRGKIHT
+62 VRLRGTIHT

-81 HFEPVKGGIRYDMAV
+81 HIEPVKGGIRYDLAV
-96 NQEEVEA
+96 NQDEVDA

-128 NIRDWSEEEMER
+128 NIREWTEEELEK
-140 ITRRFTQELAK
+140 ITRRFTDELSK

-178 EYRRLN
+178 EFRKLH
-184 PTDLNAWA
+184 PTELNAWA

-204 SGRTEATG
+204 GGRTEATG
-212 RGVEYALK
+212 RGVQYALQ
-220 AFFDHPKDV
+220 AFFDNPVDV
-229 EKTGLTPGLAGK
+229 KKTGLTPGLKGK

-248 GNVGYHAALFLSK
+248 GNVGYHAALFLST
-261 EDKCLITHVIERDGS
+261 EDNCLITHVIERDGS
-276 IINKDGIDIEHLKN
+276 ILDQKGINIEKLKEYILEN
-290 HIFSK
+290 
-295 GTVKGYNGFVE
+295 GGVKGFNGYVD

-334 RIKCPLIIEAANGPV
+334 KIKTPLIIEAANGPV

-357 NRKGTII
+357 SKKGVVI
-364 IPDMYANA
+364 IPDLYANA

-393 LQRRAQENQVNVLV
+393 LQRRAQENQTTLMI
-407 EAMEEMTGVQ
+407 EALEKMTGSK
-417 FPEGYKERAVKG
+417 FPDEYKDLVMQGSAEI
-429 ASEVDLVRSGLEDTM
+429 DLVRSGLEDTM
-444 RNSYKVISDVWNNDN
+444 RNTYEVISEVWNKNPN
-459 NVSDLRTAAM
+459 ANDLRTSAM
-469 MVAVKRVAQSY
+469 MVSVKRVMDSY
-480 SSLGI
+480 HSLGL

>member
-1 MGRRQEIVDLKMAGD
+1 MAGH
-16 EFLKSIETNFKK
+16 EFLKSIEVNYKK
-28 AIACLQKSD
+28 AVECLQKTEGKEVYSD
-37 SGKFLTEDLANQIM
+37 ELAGQIM
-51 MANATY
+51 MANSTY

-62 VRLRGKIHT
+62 VRLRGTIYT

-81 HFEPVKGGIRYDMAV
+81 HFEPVKGGIRYDVEV
-96 NQEEVEA
+96 NQDEVEA

-116 VPFGGSKGGLII
+116 VPFGGSKGGLEI
-128 NIRDWSEEEMER
+128 NIRDWTEDELER

-178 EYRRLN
+178 EYRKLN

-204 SGRTEATG
+204 GGRTEATG
-212 RGVEYALK
+212 RGVQYALR
-220 AFFDHPKDV
+220 AFFDHPNDV
-229 EKTGLTPGLAGK
+229 KKTGLTPGLKDK

-248 GNVGYHAALFLSK
+248 GNVGYHAALFLSN
-261 EDKCLITHVIERDGS
+261 EDGCLITHVIERDGS
-276 IINKDGIDIEHLKN
+276 VLNPKGVNIKELRE
-290 HIFSK
+290 HIFK
-295 GTVKGYNGFVE
+295 NGGVKGFEGFIQ
-306 KGSEILEEDADILI
+306 KGAEILEEDADILI

-326 VINKENAD
+326 VINKGNAEK
-334 RIKCPLIIEAANGPV
+334 IKTPLIIEAANGPV

-357 NRKGTII
+357 TQKGVII
-364 IPDMYANA
+364 IPDLYANA

-393 LQRRAQENQVNVLV
+393 LQRRAQENQTTLMI
-407 EAMEEMTGVQ
+407 EALEKMTGSK
-417 FPEGYKERAVKG
+417 FPDEYKDLVMQGSAEI
-429 ASEVDLVRSGLEDTM
+429 DLVRSGLEDTM
-444 RNSYKVISDVWNNDN
+444 RNTYNVISNVWNNN
-459 NVSDLRTAAM
+459 PNANDLRTSAM
-469 MVAVKRVAQSY
+469 MVSVKRVMDSY
-480 SSLGI
+480 HSLGL

>member
-1 MGRRQEIVDLKMAGD
+1 MAGQ
-16 EFLKSIETNFKK
+16 EFLKSIEENYKK
-28 AIACLQKSD
+28 AVICLQKSE
-37 SGKFLTEDLANQIM
+37 GKEIYTEELAKQVMTVNS
-51 MANATY
+51 TY

-62 VRLRGKIHT
+62 VRLRGTIHT

-81 HFEPVKGGIRYDMAV
+81 HIEPVKGGIRYDLAV
-96 NQEEVEA
+96 NQDEVDA

-128 NIRDWSEEEMER
+128 NIREWTEEELEK
-140 ITRRFTQELAK
+140 ITRRFTDELSK

-178 EYRRLN
+178 EFRKLH
-184 PTDLNAWA
+184 PSELNAWA

-204 SGRTEATG
+204 GGRTEATG
-212 RGVEYALK
+212 RGVQYALQ
-220 AFFDHPKDV
+220 AFFDNPIDV
-229 EKTGLTPGLAGK
+229 KKTGLTPGLKGK

-248 GNVGYHAALFLSK
+248 GNVGYHAALFLST
-261 EDKCLITHVIERDGS
+261 EDNCLVTHVIERDGS
-276 IINKDGIDIEHLKN
+276 IMDQKGINIEKLKEYILEN
-290 HIFSK
+290 
-295 GTVKGYNGFVE
+295 GGVKGFNGYVD

-334 RIKCPLIIEAANGPV
+334 KIKTPLIIEAANGPV

-357 NRKGTII
+357 SKKGVVI
-364 IPDMYANA
+364 IPDLYANA

-393 LQRRAQENQVNVLV
+393 LQRRAQENQTTLMI
-407 EAMEEMTGVQ
+407 EALEKMTGSK
-417 FPEGYKERAVKG
+417 FPDEYKDLVMQGSAEI
-429 ASEVDLVRSGLEDTM
+429 DLVRSGLEDTM
-444 RNSYKVISDVWNNDN
+444 RNTYEVISEVWNKNPN
-459 NVSDLRTAAM
+459 ANDLRTSAM
-469 MVAVKRVAQSY
+469 MVSVKRVMDSY
-480 SSLGI
+480 HSLGL

>member
-1 MGRRQEIVDLKMAGD
+1 MAGQ
-16 EFLKSIETNFKK
+16 EFLKSIEENYKK
-28 AIACLQKSD
+28 AVTCLQKSE
-37 SGKFLTEDLANQIM
+37 GKEVYTDELAKQVMTVNS
-51 MANATY
+51 TY

-62 VRLRGKIHT
+62 VRLRGTIHT

-81 HFEPVKGGIRYDMAV
+81 HIEPVKGGIRYDLAV
-96 NQEEVEA
+96 NQDEVDA

-128 NIRDWSEEEMER
+128 NIREWTEEELEK
-140 ITRRFTQELAK
+140 ITRRFTDELSK

-178 EYRRLN
+178 EFRKLH
-184 PTDLNAWA
+184 PTELNAWA

-204 SGRTEATG
+204 GGRTEATG
-212 RGVEYALK
+212 RGVQYALQ
-220 AFFDHPKDV
+220 AFFDNPVDV
-229 EKTGLTPGLAGK
+229 KKTGLTPGLKGK

-248 GNVGYHAALFLSK
+248 GNVGYHAALFLST
-261 EDKCLITHVIERDGS
+261 EDNCLITHVIERDGS
-276 IINKDGIDIEHLKN
+276 IIDQKGINIENLKKHILKN
-290 HIFSK
+290 
-295 GTVKGYNGFVE
+295 GGVKGFNGYVD

-334 RIKCPLIIEAANGPV
+334 KIKTPLIIEAANGPV

-357 NRKGTII
+357 SKKGVVI
-364 IPDMYANA
+364 IPDLYANA

-393 LQRRAQENQVNVLV
+393 LQRRAQENQTTLMI
-407 EAMEEMTGVQ
+407 EALEKMTGSK
-417 FPEGYKERAVKG
+417 FPDEYKDLVMQGSAEI
-429 ASEVDLVRSGLEDTM
+429 DLVRSGLEDTM
-444 RNSYKVISDVWNNDN
+444 RNTYEVISEVWNKNPN
-459 NVSDLRTAAM
+459 ANDLRTSAM
-469 MVAVKRVAQSY
+469 MVSVKRVMDSY
-480 SSLGI
+480 HSLGL

>member
-1 MGRRQEIVDLKMAGD
+1 MAGQ
-16 EFLKSIETNFKK
+16 EFLKSIEENYKK
-28 AIACLQKSD
+28 SVTCLQKSE
-37 SGKFLTEDLANQIM
+37 GKEVYTDELAKQVMTVNS
-51 MANATY
+51 TY

-62 VRLRGKIHT
+62 VRLRGTIHT

-81 HFEPVKGGIRYDMAV
+81 HIEPVKGGIRYDLAV
-96 NQEEVEA
+96 NQDEVDA

-128 NIRDWSEEEMER
+128 NIRDWSEEELEK
-140 ITRRFTQELAK
+140 ITRRFTDELSK

-178 EYRRLN
+178 EFRKLH
-184 PTDLNAWA
+184 PTELNAWA

-204 SGRTEATG
+204 GGRTEATG
-212 RGVEYALK
+212 RGVQYALQ
-220 AFFDHPKDV
+220 AFFDNPIDV
-229 EKTGLTPGLAGK
+229 KKTGLTPGLKGK

-248 GNVGYHAALFLSK
+248 GNVGYHAALFLST
-261 EDKCLITHVIERDGS
+261 EDNCLVTHVIERDGS
-276 IINKDGIDIEHLKN
+276 IMDQKGINIEKLKEYILEN
-290 HIFSK
+290 
-295 GTVKGYNGFVE
+295 GGVKGFNGYVD

-326 VINKENAD
+326 VINRENAD
-334 RIKCPLIIEAANGPV
+334 KIKTPLIIEAANGPV

-357 NRKGTII
+357 SKKGVVI
-364 IPDMYANA
+364 IPDLYANA

-393 LQRRAQENQVNVLV
+393 LQRRAQENQTTLMI
-407 EAMEEMTGVQ
+407 EALEKMTGSK
-417 FPEGYKERAVKG
+417 FPDEYKDLVMQGSAEI
-429 ASEVDLVRSGLEDTM
+429 DLVRSGLEDTM
-444 RNSYKVISDVWNNDN
+444 RNTYEVISEVWNKNPN
-459 NVSDLRTAAM
+459 ANDLRTSAM
-469 MVAVKRVAQSY
+469 MVSVKRVMDSY
-480 SSLGI
+480 HSLGL

>member
-1 MGRRQEIVDLKMAGD
+1 MAGQ
-16 EFLKSIETNFKK
+16 EFLKSIEENYKK
-28 AIACLQKSD
+28 AVTCLQKSE
-37 SGKFLTEDLANQIM
+37 GKEVYTDELAKQVMTVNS
-51 MANATY
+51 TY

-62 VRLRGKIHT
+62 VRLRGTIHT

-81 HFEPVKGGIRYDMAV
+81 HIEPVKGGIRYDLAV
-96 NQEEVEA
+96 NQDEVDA

-128 NIRDWSEEEMER
+128 NIRDWSEEELEK
-140 ITRRFTQELAK
+140 ITRRFTDELSK

-178 EYRRLN
+178 EFRKLH
-184 PTDLNAWA
+184 PTELNAWA

-204 SGRTEATG
+204 GGRTEATG
-212 RGVEYALK
+212 RGVQYALQ
-220 AFFDHPKDV
+220 AFFDNPVDV
-229 EKTGLTPGLAGK
+229 KKTGLTSSLKGK

-248 GNVGYHAALFLSK
+248 GNVGYHAALFLST
-261 EDKCLITHVIERDGS
+261 EDNCLITHVIERDGS
-276 IINKDGIDIEHLKN
+276 IVDQKGINIEKLKKYILEN
-290 HIFSK
+290 
-295 GTVKGYNGFVE
+295 GGVKGFNGYVD

-326 VINKENAD
+326 VINRENAD
-334 RIKCPLIIEAANGPV
+334 KIKTPLIIEAANGPV

-357 NRKGTII
+357 SKKGVVI
-364 IPDMYANA
+364 IPDLYANA

-393 LQRRAQENQVNVLV
+393 LQRRAQENQTTLMI
-407 EAMEEMTGVQ
+407 EALEKMTGSK
-417 FPEGYKERAVKG
+417 FPDEYKDLVMQGSAEI
-429 ASEVDLVRSGLEDTM
+429 DLVRSGLEDTM
-444 RNSYKVISDVWNNDN
+444 RNTYEVISEVWNKNPN
-459 NVSDLRTAAM
+459 ANDLRTSAM
-469 MVAVKRVAQSY
+469 MVSVKRVMDSY
-480 SSLGI
+480 HSLGL